1 MLDFRVAR
9 GAGGGRR
16 RCAADYHNG
25 CWLFINRLATTTTA
39 TANALRSCECGTHFF
54 SPMKGRQE
62 WTDGRMD
69 GRALFSGRGGN
80 FGCGRRRTAS
90 DETTL
95 IEIGWARR
103 NTSKDFEREGTAE
116 TETENAKS
124 GRTDDGK

>member
-1 MLDFRVAR
+1 MLAVHKPFSNDDRDRERPQKLRVWDALLFANER
-9 GAGGGRR
+9 ASGVDGR
-16 RCAADYHNG
+16 
-25 CWLFINRLATTTTA
+25 
-39 TANALRSCECGTHFF
+39 
-54 SPMKGRQE
+54 
-62 WTDGRMD
+62 TDGRMD

-116 TETENAKS
+116 TENAKS
-124 GRTDDGK
+124 GRTTESELGRSVESRVSGISNA